1 MHNFNNPAVQSQLL
15 VILEQIAYDANSK
28 IPGYKDRKVC
38 AGLARNALQ
47 LLGAERKDAIVED
60 ESNAV
65 AAPAKISGPAGHFTV
80 YTDGA
85 CKGNPGP
92 AAWGVV
98 IIQNGQIELKEGDF
112 IGDATNQVAELAAAI
127 NGLSKVPFGST
138 VELVSDSQ
146 YVLKGLSEWRSGWE
160 RRGWRNSQGEAV
172 ANQEYWMKLFALAD
186 ERKVTTRWVRGHNGD
201 PMNELCDKLANRS
214 IAARGLVT

>member
-1 MHNFNNPAVQSQLL
+1 MQNFNDPAVQSQLL

-60 ESNAV
+60 ESNDV
-65 AAPAKISGPAGHFTV
+65 AAPAKISGPAGDFV
-80 YTDGA
+80 VFTDGA

-92 AAWGVV
+92 SAWGVV
-98 IIQNGQIELKEGDF
+98 IVQGGQIVLKEGDF
-112 IGDATNQVAELAAAI
+112 LDTATNQVAELAAAI
-127 NGLSKVPFGST
+127 NGLAKVPDGST
-138 VELVSDSQ
+138 VQLVSDSQ
-146 YVLKGLSEWRSGWE
+146 YVLKGLTEWRSGWE

-172 ANQEYWMKLFALAD
+172 ANQTLWKTLFALAD
-186 ERKVTTRWVRGHNGD
+186 KRKVTTQWVRGHSGV
-201 PMNELCDKLANRS
+201 PMNELCDQLANRA